1 MTVSMKKQIKTRWY
15 VAALIAGMV
24 VMCAIGFGIAML
36 GRNYMPRWLPVTIA
50 LLVTG
55 PTVAAISPRLAKAA
69 GIRIWAAAAIYAVV
83 TGSII
88 FALVPGLNN
97 FCTTAPAVVEATV
110 ASKYTRQHT
119 RYRRVSRRV
128 RVPRRHLHQLA
139 CDLRTAR
146 RTPLRGV
153 GRQRHLPPP
162 APRRPTPRHRRP
174 RPVRLPRRH
183 LQHPAGARLA
193 ASGLNPRP

>member
-55 PTVAAISPRLAKAA
+55 PTVAAIGPRLARAA
-69 GIRIWAAAAIYAVV
+69 GIRVWAAAAIYAAV

-110 ASKYTRQHT
+110 VSKYTRQHT

-128 RVPRRHLHQLA
+128 RVPDGTYTSWHVTYELPDGHHYEESVGSDTYRR
-139 CDLRTAR
+139 LRRGAR
-146 RTPLRGV
+146 RRVTLARGLFGYPVVTFSTPQEPDSLR
-153 GRQRHLPPP
+153 QD
-162 APRRPTPRHRRP
+162 
-174 RPVRLPRRH
+174 
-183 LQHPAGARLA
+183 
-193 ASGLNPRP
+193 